1 MASARKPRGLPQRCS
16 LGHAKSDIHRLDG
29 LSCHSLAQIV
39 ERDHHCGG
47 VLIRGHA
54 NVRKIGSCHCRNPR
68 ASFYD
73 SNEWTIGERRS
84 STSVQRRC
92 RKCVPIPELQSGKD
106 PSDQRPTMR
115 HKSKRTLDIACCHRH
130 LDLSDVMMCQNFVG
144 AEVICACRMMR
155 GRDWAGTA
163 TAGTSHSAGSEE
175 VNLQSSK
182 RQERE
187 LQSSRETT
195 RSGNSFRALDSSAI
209 PFRKTVHKP
218 RQQLRTWMFR
228 SIQVLEY
235 ARIRDSKIRREID
248 EDHAP
253 SHTRFRPRRFEL
265 AQSAR
270 QFSVWQRGEDHRLFA
285 TSEFL
290 PVDVRFELSVENT
303 TQMRMRGG
311 KWLSIEGARCSADT
325 PHLRM
330 TREPVKQLPAAIARC
345 AEDNRVNSHRIFR
358 GAAEF
363 YLRRGRQAVLDL
375 FAHYMPAGRVLPRS
389 ERRRDCRS
397 RDPRRHPRSDQKLCG
412 NAPRRPQ
419 RRPDPSHTK

>member
-92 RKCVPIPELQSGKD
+92 RKCVPIPVLQRGKD
-106 PSDQRPTMR
+106 PSDERPTMR

-253 SHTRFRPRRFEL
+253 SHTGFRRRRCEPPEPRRPVL
-265 AQSAR
+265 GVAAR
-270 QFSVWQRGEDHRLFA
+270 KRPPAVRYERVPASRCPIRTVRREHYANADARRKMAFHR
-285 TSEFL
+285 
-290 PVDVRFELSVENT
+290 
-303 TQMRMRGG
+303 
-311 KWLSIEGARCSADT
+311 
-325 PHLRM
+325 
-330 TREPVKQLPAAIARC
+330 RC
-345 AEDNRVNSHRIFR
+345 AMFR
-358 GAAEF
+358 GYSAPEDDA
-363 YLRRGRQAVLDL
+363 RASK
-375 FAHYMPAGRVLPRS
+375 AT
-389 ERRRDCRS
+389 
-397 RDPRRHPRSDQKLCG
+397 PRRHSQM
-412 NAPRRPQ
+412 RR
-419 RRPDPSHTK
+419 R